1 MATYTLNYKSKDGHK
16 WSFVCQALS
25 ENKAKIQA
33 NDRLL
38 KNNLEMFEYKLISYT
53 CILPKE

>member
-1 MATYTLNYKSKDGHK
+1 MATYTLNYTSKNNHE
-16 WSFVCQALS
+16 WLFVCQATS

-38 KNNLEMFEYKLISYT
+38 KNQWEIFEYKLISYT
-53 CILPKE
+53 CILSKK